1 MLRLKSRMRNRL
13 TSGVFAVR
21 MEHMTNRKR
30 QKSEIP
36 GGDKLSAPDQLKK
49 KRLTR
54 QIRRGGAGRCRMLP
68 GEVGL
73 RVRRRHDTGLVY

>member
-36 GGDKLSAPDQLKK
+36 GGDKRARPVEEEEAYTPNAERRRRALSYAAW
-49 KRLTR
+49 
-54 QIRRGGAGRCRMLP
+54 RGGASCKAAA
-68 GEVGL
+68 
-73 RVRRRHDTGLVY
+73 